1 MNQPSERSAGV
12 LLPLFSIRSEHGWG
26 VGELT
31 DLAGI
36 APWMTKAGL
45 SMIMV
50 LPLLETE
57 PGQTSPYSA
66 LSAFALDP
74 AYLDVERIDDF
85 SEIGGAGALPPEDRA
100 TLERAR
106 ASPRV
111 DWGAVR
117 SLKTSW
123 LRRCFAR
130 FVASGAAV
138 GSARAKDLAEFRE
151 SHADWLP
158 DYLLFR
164 ALKEATPQTSWRA
177 WDEPLKSR
185 APEALAA
192 ARERTAVDRAYF
204 EYVQWQAY
212 RQLAAART
220 QARLHGALLVGDLPF
235 MVDLESADA
244 WARQNEFRFD
254 ATIGAPPD
262 AYSADGQDWGLPAY
276 RWDVVAPRG
285 YEWLRL
291 RGARAAEA
299 FDRVRVDH
307 VVGFYR
313 TYVRPRGPG
322 AAPPSFSPL
331 TEKEQLVQGEAI
343 MAALGSG
350 GAGLI
355 AEDLGM
361 VPPFVRASLTLLGV
375 PGFRV
380 LRWEKDGDLFRD
392 PVKWPALSVAAT
404 GTHDTDTAA
413 VWWEQLGDGERE
425 ALLSLKAFRGLP
437 RRDAGRFSPEVHRAL
452 LEALYGS
459 GSDLLLMP
467 VQDLF
472 GERERINL
480 PGTVLPEN
488 WTYRMPYSIAD
499 LEFEPRARELTA
511 QLADLAH
518 RHRRRAGG

>member
-1 MNQPSERSAGV
+1 MFQSSERSAGV

-31 DLAGI
+31 DLGRI
-36 APWMTKAGL
+36 APWMEKAGL
-45 SMIMV
+45 SMIML
-50 LPLLETE
+50 LPLLEAV

-66 LSAFALDP
+66 ISAFALDP
-74 AYLDVERIDDF
+74 AYLDLEAVEDF
-85 SEIGGAGALPPEDRA
+85 SELGGSGALPAEDRA
-100 TLERAR
+100 ALDRAR
-106 ASPRV
+106 RATRV
-111 DWGAVR
+111 DWWSVR
-117 SLKTSW
+117 SLKASW
-123 LRRCFAR
+123 LRRSFAR
-130 FVASGAAV
+130 FTASGASKD
-138 GSARAKDLAEFRE
+138 SARATDLAEFRE

-164 ALKEATPQTSWRA
+164 ALKEAAPQTSWRS
-177 WDEPLKSR
+177 WDEPLRSR

-192 ARERTAVDRAYF
+192 ARERTAVDRAFF

-212 RQLAAART
+212 RQLAAARKE
-220 QARLHGALLVGDLPF
+220 ARLHGVLLVGDLPF

-244 WARQNEFRFD
+244 WSRQGEFRFD

-262 AYSADGQDWGLPAY
+262 AYSADGQDWGLPSY
-276 RWDVVAPRG
+276 RWEVIAPAG
-285 YEWLRL
+285 YAWLRQ

-299 FDRVRVDH
+299 FDRVRADH

-313 TYVRPRGPG
+313 TYIRPRGPG
-322 AAPPSFSPL
+322 AGHPYFSPF
-331 TEKEQLVQGEAI
+331 TEKDQLVQGEAV
-343 MAALGSG
+343 MKALTSG

-361 VPPFVRASLTLLGV
+361 VPPFVRASLTLLGI

-380 LRWEKDGDLFRD
+380 LRWEKDGDVFRD
-392 PVKWPALSVAAT
+392 PVKWPALSVATT

-413 VWWEQLGDGERE
+413 VWWEQLGEGERN
-425 ALLSLKAFRGLP
+425 ALLSLRAFRGLP
-437 RRDAGRFSPEVHRAL
+437 RRDIGRYSPEVHRAV
-452 LEALYGS
+452 LEAMYGS
-459 GSDLLLMP
+459 GSDLLLTP

-488 WTYRMPYSIAD
+488 WTYRMPYGIAD
-499 LEFEPRARELTA
+499 LEFEPRAREVTA

-518 RHRRRAGG
+518 RHRRHA